1 MNKQILTFKELREAK
16 GFTQESL
23 ARAVGLTRLAIAKY
37 ELKQA
42 EPKLGNFLKMARILE
57 VSLAEL
63 ALAMGYEAEE
73 KSLLVCR
80 DKSAYTPA
88 QNEALERES
97 VQVFNDNPGYT
108 PAKRQ
113 SKGAIGSEA
122 EDKIVQVCRDGSACT
137 PAQNE
142 AIGRES
148 VQVFKDNPEYTPA
161 KRQSKG
167 AIGSEAE
174 EKSVLV
180 FNDNPR
186 YTPAK
191 RRAKGKGTG
200 FIEERLVKRG
210 NKKYKQYWFHWQKSE
225 RGKRRDLAKS
235 KYIPKRLVAKII
247 EKNHQ
252 KLPVREILQSLGV

>member
-1 MNKQILTFKELREAK
+1 MDKPNLTFKELREAK
-16 GFTQESL
+16 GYTQESL
-23 ARAVGLTRLAIAKY
+23 GQAVGVSRLAISRY

-42 EPKLGNFLKMARILE
+42 EPKLGNFLKIARILE

-63 ALAMGYEAEE
+63 ALAMGYETEE
-73 KSLLVCR
+73 ESVQVCTE
-80 DKSAYTPA
+80 KLAYTPA
-88 QNEALERES
+88 KNEDLERES

-108 PAKRQ
+108 PAKRR
-113 SKGAIGSEA
+113 SKGKGTGFIEVSLA
-122 EDKIVQVCRDGSACT
+122 ELALAMGYETEEESVQVCTEKLAYT
-137 PAQNE
+137 PAKNE
-142 AIGRES
+142 DLERES
-148 VQVFKDNPEYTPA
+148 VQVF
-161 KRQSKG
+161 
-167 AIGSEAE
+167 
-174 EKSVLV
+174 
-180 FNDNPR
+180 NDHPG

-210 NKKYKQYWFHWQKSE
+210 NKQYKQYWFHWQKSE
-225 RGKRRDLAKS
+225 PGKRRILAKS